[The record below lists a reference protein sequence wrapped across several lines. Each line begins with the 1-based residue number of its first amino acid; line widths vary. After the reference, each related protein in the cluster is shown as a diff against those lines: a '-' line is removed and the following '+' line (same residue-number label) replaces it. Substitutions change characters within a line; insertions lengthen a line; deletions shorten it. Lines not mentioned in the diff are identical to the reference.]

1 MHELREHVFGRG
13 EQMFKVGKTLV
24 VVESVEKAIKFY
36 TERLGFALH
45 DVVIQRD
52 GEFFISA
59 ADVKKGNVIVA
70 LKSPAIEELAE
81 FGMVKRCS
89 GRSAGV
95 FVELNKGIEKYF
107 QRCKKKSVPIVSELA
122 KNSMGQWWFSARDP
136 FGLKLVF
143 VEKLIGSPSVDPSIF
158 NVAGLGLSREKLLT
172 IDQKSKLAIDPMVEV
187 LKDLGLLRRVSQKF
201 VRTWVKQVKTSAK
214 NK

>member
-1 MHELREHVFGRG
+1 
-13 EQMFKVGKTLV
+13 MFKVGKTLV

-52 GEFFISA
+52 GELFISS
-59 ADVKKGNVIVA
+59 ADVKKGNVIVNLRA
-70 LKSPAIEELAE
+70 PAIEELAE

-89 GRSAGV
+89 GRSSGV
-95 FVELNKGIEKYF
+95 FVELNKGISKYF
-107 QRCKKKSVPIVSELA
+107 QRCKKKGVPVITELH
-122 KNSMGQWWFSARDP
+122 KNHLGQLWFAARDP
-136 FGLKLVF
+136 FGLKLIF
-143 VEKLIGSPSVDPSIF
+143 VEKLVGTAAVDPTIF
-158 NVAGLGLSREKLLT
+158 NVAGLGLSRERVVA
-172 IDQKSKLAIDPMVEV
+172 IDQKNKGAIEPMVDV

-201 VRTWVKQVKTSAK
+201 VRTWVKQVKASAK

>member
-1 MHELREHVFGRG
+1 
-13 EQMFKVGKTLV
+13 MFKVGKTLV

-52 GEFFISA
+52 GELFISS
-59 ADVKKGNVIVA
+59 ADVKKGNVIVNLRA
-70 LKSPAIEELAE
+70 PAIEELAE

-89 GRSAGV
+89 GRSSGV
-95 FVELNKGIEKYF
+95 FVELNKGIAKYF
-107 QRCKKKSVPIVSELA
+107 QRCKKKGVPVVTDLN
-122 KNSMGQWWFSARDP
+122 KNNLGQLWFAARDP
-136 FGLKLVF
+136 FGLKLIF
-143 VEKLIGSPSVDPSIF
+143 IEKLVGTAAVDPAIF
-158 NVAGLGLSREKLLT
+158 NVAGLGLSKERVMG
-172 IDQKSKLAIDPMVEV
+172 IDQKNKGAIEPMVDV

-201 VRTWVKQVKTSAK
+201 VRTWVKQVKASAK